1 MILLNQRVSKR
12 LRRHVIAQDYV
23 IAELGMVP
31 PVLIISH
38 HAPSSHAKDD
48 EYQDSFDRLLADI
61 ESLHPPHSNTNIRL
75 IWCCD
80 LNTQVNAHPPDIG
93 PWTNGGERE
102 GESGRAAT
110 VSGAIQTLSLKIF
123 STFVDLG
130 FTRFAWPGAR
140 KGENSNSIIDFI
152 IATPSLKGTVEI
164 ADTFPTHVSSDH
176 KPLHFRTL
184 APKRDKRQRRRLME
198 KYLRMNNQ
206 YPRLPANWTPQD
218 PNHFKHDFHHIKATN
233 LQDFSQQAQTIARKH
248 TSHTPF
254 ENPERARVAERTQDG
269 PRSGSAACLPN
280 LSSAADPDPESA
292 ERRGTT

>member
-1 MILLNQRVSKR
+1 MRGAAMILLNQRVSKR

-23 IAELGMVP
+23 IAELAMIP

-61 ESLHPPHSNTNIRL
+61 ESLHPPHSGTNIRL

-123 STFVDLG
+123 PLSLIWDLRG
-130 FTRFAWPGAR
+130 LRGQEQGQTVLLTSSLLRP
-140 KGENSNSIIDFI
+140 
-152 IATPSLKGTVEI
+152 PSRGRSKLPLLSLHMSLAITDHCTLEHLRPNGT
-164 ADTFPTHVSSDH
+164 
-176 KPLHFRTL
+176 
-184 APKRDKRQRRRLME
+184 
-198 KYLRMNNQ
+198 
-206 YPRLPANWTPQD
+206 
-218 PNHFKHDFHHIKATN
+218 
-233 LQDFSQQAQTIARKH
+233 
-248 TSHTPF
+248 
-254 ENPERARVAERTQDG
+254 
-269 PRSGSAACLPN
+269 SG
-280 LSSAADPDPESA
+280 
-292 ERRGTT
+292 RGKD